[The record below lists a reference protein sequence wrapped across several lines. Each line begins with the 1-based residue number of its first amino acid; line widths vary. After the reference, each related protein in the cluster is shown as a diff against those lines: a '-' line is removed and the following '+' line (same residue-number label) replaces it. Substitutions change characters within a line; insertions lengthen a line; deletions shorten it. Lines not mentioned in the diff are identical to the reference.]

1 MSDFNGFKIL
11 FTTRT
16 PGHQPIPKTP
26 IMTVLW
32 DGAGKR
38 IAFTSAR

>member
-16 PGHQPIPKTP
+16 PGHQPIPK
-26 IMTVLW
+26 
-32 DGAGKR
+32 GHQ
-38 IAFTSAR
+38 